1 MWHNG
6 VQFESLRQHD
16 STDLESGS
24 SSSSDQH
31 ASRTAASTLAATISS
46 FGLGS
51 IGSSIGQL
59 VRRQTTPGAHQ
70 QHSQSHSHQQ
80 HSHSGAS
87 TTESAGTTDSTRD
100 GQNSSDASV
109 ESHESTD
116 FLLKVRVCG
125 LVDMLGLVYRTALPM
140 PYWALYFYLCPTIG
154 TILRI
159 LYIAAKFY
167 DLSWKARGAAEAFTH
182 FVTSKIVRYS
192 AP

>member
-16 STDLESGS
+16 SADLESG

-31 ASRTAASTLAATISS
+31 ASRTAASTLVATISS

-59 VRRQTTPGAHQ
+59 VRRQTTPGVHHQNSQSRAHQ
-70 QHSQSHSHQQ
+70 QHSQI
-80 HSHSGAS
+80 GVS

-154 TILRI
+154 TVLRI
-159 LYIAAKFY
+159 FYIAAKFY
-167 DLSWKARGAAEAFTH
+167 DLSWKARGAAEAFMH
-182 FVTSKIVRYS
+182 FVTSKIVR
-192 AP
+192 